1 MKLIYDLP
9 EPLAQEVEC
18 RLAGEPILFCV
29 PSDVSLDGR
38 FVAGF
43 VVLSR
48 TRLVVTDEVN
58 VVRDMSIASG
68 SEYRATSL
76 VHNGVLEARVDGE
89 PTILARYSV
98 SHAARYAL
106 IAKALS
112 QLAEGQEPRVFS
124 TPEDDTCPRCGRSYP
139 EGSTVCPA
147 CLNKLAVL
155 KRLFEIARPYWPLL
169 ALAVVLLWT
178 ITGIHLVVPVIYRV
192 LIDGYLRPGRHEP
205 RTILLLVTAIGALN
219 LCAAGISV
227 VRNRLM
233 VTTGGRLARDLR
245 AMVFGKI
252 QMLSLA
258 YLDRRKTGDL
268 MNRVSGDTE
277 RVQHFIESQS
287 TMAVNQALV
296 LIGVAVILFMS
307 DWRLAFLVIFPTPIV
322 LAAVRLMQEW
332 IRLVFRRQWRLHDA
346 VNSLLQDILSGIRIV
361 KAFGQEDREVAR
373 FRKASRQLATV
384 TAGNEK
390 TWNTLFPA
398 MGFILGLG
406 NFLVLYYGGGLVLRE
421 EMQVGELFQF
431 SQYAG
436 MLYGPL
442 RWMSFIPR
450 WFAEAMT
457 SAERVFEVVDEEP
470 DIKDR
475 EHPVHHRIAGRV
487 TFEDVTFGYRSH
499 EPVLENVSLE
509 VEPGEM
515 IGIVGHSGAGK
526 STLIN
531 LVMRLYD
538 VDEGRI
544 LIDGIDIRD
553 ISQKDLRSQ
562 IGVVLQETFLF
573 SGTVLENI
581 RYAKPEASVDDVIR
595 AAKIANAHDFIM
607 RFTDGY
613 DTLVGERGQRLS
625 GGERQRI
632 AIARALLHDPRIL
645 ILDEATSSVDTETE
659 QQIQEALARLVKNR
673 TTFAIAHR
681 LSTLR
686 NADRIMVID
695 KGRLAELGTHESL
708 LKARGIYYNLVMK
721 QRQTSRLRAV
731 EG

>member
-9 EPLAQEVEC
+9 EPLAREVEC

-58 VVRDMSIASG
+58 VITDMSIASG

-106 IAKALS
+106 IVKALS
-112 QLAEGQEPRVFS
+112 QLAEGQEPKVFS

-169 ALAVVLLWT
+169 ALAVALLWA

-268 MNRVSGDTE
+268 MNRVSGD
-277 RVQHFIESQS
+277 
-287 TMAVNQALV
+287 
-296 LIGVAVILFMS
+296 
-307 DWRLAFLVIFPTPIV
+307 
-322 LAAVRLMQEW
+322 
-332 IRLVFRRQWRLHDA
+332 
-346 VNSLLQDILSGIRIV
+346 
-361 KAFGQEDREVAR
+361 
-373 FRKASRQLATV
+373 
-384 TAGNEK
+384 
-390 TWNTLFPA
+390 
-398 MGFILGLG
+398 
-406 NFLVLYYGGGLVLRE
+406 
-421 EMQVGELFQF
+421 
-431 SQYAG
+431 
-436 MLYGPL
+436 
-442 RWMSFIPR
+442 
-450 WFAEAMT
+450 
-457 SAERVFEVVDEEP
+457 
-470 DIKDR
+470 
-475 EHPVHHRIAGRV
+475 
-487 TFEDVTFGYRSH
+487 
-499 EPVLENVSLE
+499 
-509 VEPGEM
+509 
-515 IGIVGHSGAGK
+515 
-526 STLIN
+526 
-531 LVMRLYD
+531 
-538 VDEGRI
+538 
-544 LIDGIDIRD
+544 
-553 ISQKDLRSQ
+553 
-562 IGVVLQETFLF
+562 
-573 SGTVLENI
+573 
-581 RYAKPEASVDDVIR
+581 
-595 AAKIANAHDFIM
+595 
-607 RFTDGY
+607 
-613 DTLVGERGQRLS
+613 
-625 GGERQRI
+625 
-632 AIARALLHDPRIL
+632 
-645 ILDEATSSVDTETE
+645 
-659 QQIQEALARLVKNR
+659 
-673 TTFAIAHR
+673 
-681 LSTLR
+681 
-686 NADRIMVID
+686 
-695 KGRLAELGTHESL
+695 
-708 LKARGIYYNLVMK
+708 
-721 QRQTSRLRAV
+721 
-731 EG
+731 

>member
-192 LIDGYLRPGRHEP
+192 LIDGYLKPGRHEP
-205 RTILLLVTAIGALN
+205 KTILLLVTAIGALN

-307 DWRLAFLVIFPTPIV
+307 DWRLALLVIFPTPIV

>member
-192 LIDGYLRPGRHEP
+192 LIDGYLKPGRHEP
-205 RTILLLVTAIGALN
+205 KTILLLVTAIGALN